1 MGVWKRIGI
10 TVKPGQPDLAALL
23 RRVAAALAG
32 RGLEF
37 RFEPAVTAEA
47 PDLAGACAASRE
59 EALARA
65 DLVLALGGDGTVLG
79 VARDIGPRALPI
91 LAVNLGHLG
100 FLTAVPPSELES
112 ALDSVL
118 RGEAQVIERARL
130 LVESGVERGAPQ
142 RDLVLN
148 DVVFTKGT
156 ALARMI
162 ELQVRVEEQRV
173 TTYRSDGLIV
183 ATPTGSTAYN
193 LSAGGPLLHPGL
205 AAIVLTPICPHTLTQ
220 RPLVLPDDQHVEV
233 TLLSRE
239 DVAMTLDGQVVR
251 TLRPGERV
259 RIGRSPH
266 SVRLVDLPGR
276 DPFETLR
283 TKLGWGAR

>member
-23 RRVAAALAG
+23 RRVAAALDE

-37 RFEPAVTAEA
+37 RFEPAVAAEA

-79 VARDIGPRALPI
+79 VARDIGARALPI

-130 LVESGVERGAPQ
+130 LVESGVERGALQ